1 MKKKNCQD
9 RIFLLC
15 ALLLSKIM
23 FFSVFCIFL
32 YTPFSVQSQTKH
44 LYKTLSNANA
54 SVNNGKV
61 VITAFKANRYSSAED
76 NNQFRNIRIYRL
88 SCPAF
93 VFGTDYEEYFCDLD
107 YKKSELIFN
116 GSIEPLLDSK
126 FSYTDTTAKIGWVY
140 AYWIASSVGE
150 PVGPM
155 PVKVRDMD
163 AWWSYEKVKNRIENL
178 KNKYPRYVIVENIG
192 YSVNR
197 RPIFG
202 IKVGQ
207 GKPCIALIGA
217 IHAGESGPELIIP
230 ILEKLLEKNP
240 EILDRVSVIA
250 VPSVNCDQ
258 RNRLVRGNPWYL
270 RRNANLV
277 DLNRNFPA
285 DWDNVDLTY
294 GYKTNDPDGLTY
306 RGPFA
311 ASEPE
316 TKAVMNFLKKNM
328 PRVVFSLHCLASICG
343 EELVASNISAKN
355 KEYVDQ
361 CSKYAKQ
368 YWEGVDPQLPKS
380 QKIDFGCNSGSLPT
394 WCYKEFGIPAFDME
408 APVDVKDRTK
418 CVNDSTDI
426 VLLEKYR
433 EKHLNGFI
441 KLLKTL

>member
-1 MKKKNCQD
+1 MKKKNYLG
-9 RIFLLC
+9 RSISLC
-15 ALLLSKIM
+15 ASLLSKII
-23 FFSVFCIFL
+23 FFSAFCIFL
-32 YTPFSVQSQTKH
+32 YTPFSVWSQTRQI
-44 LYKTLSNANA
+44 YKTLSNANA
-54 SVNNGKV
+54 FVNNGKV

-76 NNQFRNIRIYRL
+76 KNQFRNIRIYRL
-88 SCPAF
+88 SCPDF
-93 VFGTDYEEYFCDLD
+93 VFGTDYEEYFGDLD
-107 YKKSELIFN
+107 YKKSELIFK

-126 FSYTDTTAKIGWVY
+126 FSYTDTTVKTGSVY
-140 AYWIASSVGE
+140 AYWIASSEGE
-150 PVGPM
+150 PVGPL
-155 PVKVRDMD
+155 PVKVRNMD
-163 AWWSYEKVKNRIENL
+163 AWWSYEKVINDIENL
-178 KNKYPRYVIVENIG
+178 KDKYPKHVIVENIG

-197 RPIFG
+197 KPIFG

-230 ILEKLLEKNP
+230 ILEKLLIQSP
-240 EILDRVSVIA
+240 EILNRISVIA

-258 RNRLVRGNPWYL
+258 RNKLVRGNPWYL
-270 RRNANLV
+270 RRNANFV

-285 DWDNVDLTY
+285 DWENVDLTY
-294 GYKTNDPDGLTY
+294 GYKTTDPDGLTY

-316 TKAVMNFLKKNM
+316 TIAVMNFLKSSK
-328 PRVVFSLHCLASICG
+328 PRVVFSFHCLASICG

-355 KEYVDQ
+355 KKYVDQ
-361 CSKYAKQ
+361 CSKYAKL

-380 QKIDFGCNSGSLPT
+380 QQIDFGCNSGSLPT
-394 WCYKEFGIPAFDME
+394 WCYKELGIPAFDME
-408 APVDVKDRTK
+408 APIDMKDRTK

-433 EKHLNGFI
+433 EKHLKGFI